1 MQELMMVVLVPIT
14 EKIQMLVG
22 VSSGVDP
29 ANNNT
34 NVQSCNGVKGN
45 ISFINR
51 LLHRTPFIFLLVTVS
66 FQSLPTLC
74 SGKMSCFKTEMVKYA
89 GARCHHTFV

>member
-29 ANNNT
+29 EKIT
-34 NVQSCNGVKGN
+34 QMSSRNGVKGN

-51 LLHRTPFIFLLVTVS
+51 LPHRTPFIFLLVTVS

-74 SGKMSCFKTEMVKYA
+74 SGKMSCFKTETVKYA

>member
-14 EKIQMLVG
+14 EKIQILVG

-29 ANNNT
+29 EKIT
-34 NVQSCNGVKGN
+34 QMSSRNGVKGN

-66 FQSLPTLC
+66 FQSLPTLR
-74 SGKMSCFKTEMVKYA
+74 SGKMSCFKTEMIKYA

>member
-14 EKIQMLVG
+14 EKIQILVG

-45 ISFINR
+45 NFFHQQIA
-51 LLHRTPFIFLLVTVS
+51 TP
-66 FQSLPTLC
+66 
-74 SGKMSCFKTEMVKYA
+74 
-89 GARCHHTFV
+89 HTFYFPSCYSVFSVPSYIMLWENVLF

>member
-14 EKIQMLVG
+14 EKIQILVG

-29 ANNNT
+29 EKIT
-34 NVQSCNGVKGN
+34 QMSSRNGVKGN

-66 FQSLPTLC
+66 FQSLPTLR
-74 SGKMSCFKTEMVKYA
+74 SGKMSCFKTETIKYA